1 MNIKS
6 GLLADGLSGDP
17 LKPKLVAD
25 KDIGDA
31 ARVITL
37 GCELPQT
44 VKPAEGKITDWS
56 NLPAVSIGYADARK
70 AIVERVEKLLK
81 ELSDKQA
88 TLK

>member
-1 MNIKS
+1 M
-6 GLLADGLSGDP
+6 
-17 LKPKLVAD
+17 KPKLVAD

-37 GCELPQT
+37 GCELPKT
-44 VKPAEGKITDWS
+44 AKPEGKITDWS